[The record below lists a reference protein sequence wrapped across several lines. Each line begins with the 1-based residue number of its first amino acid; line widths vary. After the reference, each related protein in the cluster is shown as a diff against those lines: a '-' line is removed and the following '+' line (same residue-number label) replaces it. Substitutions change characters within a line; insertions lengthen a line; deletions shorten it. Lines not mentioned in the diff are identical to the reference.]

1 MIYNNNTKFELCRY
15 WQKLEEKGFDPSVEL
30 NKSLEIFDIVFKFN
44 NRLIIHILK
53 TCFILLFKFQNFL
66 KNLVILKI
74 VLNLDIHR

>member
-30 NKSLEIFDIVFKFN
+30 NKSLEIFDIVNIFF

-53 TCFILLFKFQNFL
+53 ICFILLFKFQNFL
-66 KNLVILKI
+66 KNLAILKI